1 MSSEKKI
8 LLFTIILILYGIVI
22 LFSASSFIA
31 YQNKN
36 FNNDPYFFLKKQ
48 IFHIM
53 LGVIALVFFRAF
65 NYKYLK
71 PASYIGI
78 GIAIALLIIV
88 LIAGPQINGARRW
101 LKFAFI
107 TIQPSDIA
115 ELSIIMFLSALLSE
129 IRKKSIKRIFIS
141 LSLILLSV
149 LLIMIEPNI
158 SSAMILGVMIFI
170 LLYISDIDRKYIFI
184 LLGIIALAGIIAIPQ
199 YKHAMVRLSSFL
211 NKNPDS
217 VQLQSS
223 ILALGNGG
231 ILGEGI
237 GLGKVKLLFIPE
249 AYSDFIFSIIG
260 EELGFLGSISI
271 IFLYFVLF
279 YEGLKVARRAYQPF
293 GKFLAFAI
301 SFAIFFKALVHIAI
315 SVKLLPTTGLVLPFI
330 SYGGSSIII
339 SMSLIGILLNIARH
353 ENSYAK

>member
-1 MSSEKKI
+1 MNSERKI
-8 LLFTIILILYGIVI
+8 ILFTAILVLYGIVI

-31 YQNKN
+31 YQNRN
-36 FNNDPYFFLKKQ
+36 FNNDPYFFLRKQ
-48 IFHIM
+48 IIHIM
-53 LGVIALVFFRAF
+53 IGVAGLVFFRLL

-71 PASYIGI
+71 PASYIAMGI
-78 GIAIALLIIV
+78 SILLLIAV
-88 LIAGPQINGARRW
+88 LFIGPQINGARRW
-101 LKFAFI
+101 LKLAVI
-107 TIQPSDIA
+107 TIQPSDVA
-115 ELSIIMFLSALLSE
+115 EFAIIVFLSALLSE
-129 IRKKSIKRIFIS
+129 IRKRGIKTIIVS
-141 LSLILLSV
+141 LSLVLASI

-158 SSAMILGVMIFI
+158 SSAMILGMMIFI
-170 LLYISDIDRKYIFI
+170 MLYISDIDRKYIY
-184 LLGIIALAGIIAIPQ
+184 GIIAIVAIAGLVAIPQ
-199 YKHAMVRLSSFL
+199 YKHAMMRLSSFL
-211 NKNPDS
+211 NRNPDS

-260 EELGFLGSISI
+260 EELGFFGSISI
-271 IFLYFVLF
+271 IMLYLALF
-279 YEGLKVARRAYQPF
+279 YEGLKVARNTYQPF

-301 SFAIFFKALVHIAI
+301 SFALFFKALVHIGI

-330 SYGGSSIII
+330 SYGGSSMII

-353 ENSYAK
+353 EKSYAK